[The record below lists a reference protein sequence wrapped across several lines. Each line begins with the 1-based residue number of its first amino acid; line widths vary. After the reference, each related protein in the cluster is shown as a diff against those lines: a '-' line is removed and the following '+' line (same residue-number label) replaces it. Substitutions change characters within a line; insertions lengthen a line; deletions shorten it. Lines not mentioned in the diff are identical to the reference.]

1 MFILLFFTLRE
12 LCSIIVLYLQI
23 PFFFLRCL
31 DAADGNLVGGAH
43 FICSAGRLLP
53 VVSALKAA
61 VDPDS
66 ASRRQGGCERRA
78 AAPDDAGN
86 IIRLS
91 VTPIDSEHDVADFP
105 SQRGNAVHRLPAHK
119 SLQSYAVVAAFGPPA
134 PADSMTEHENSEVH
148 FIGVALIIRPDLSL
162 YRNKTAPFGGKSGD
176 VQKTPGN
183 QHADFI
189 LTCRGD
195 SMAPQIMDGDL
206 VAVRSQPEVEN
217 GEIAVVRIGDEATLK
232 KVSFDG
238 TTMVLQPLNPAYPL
252 MTYTGAALAEVHI
265 EGKAVGLCRGL

>member
-1 MFILLFFTLRE
+1 MSTIYDRIRARRLELGLTVEDLAQQLGYKDKSSISKIENGKADIPQAKVELFANALHTTTA
-12 LCSIIVLYLQI
+12 YLI
-23 PFFFLRCL
+23 GV
-31 DAADGNLVGGAH
+31 DGPALPPGCEPLPRLKRLPLVGRIACGMPILAEQN
-43 FICSAGRLLP
+43 IEGE
-53 VVSALKAA
+53 VA
-61 VDPDS
+61 VP
-66 ASRRQGGCERRA
+66 E
-78 AAPDDAGN
+78 
-86 IIRLS
+86 
-91 VTPIDSEHDVADFP
+91 EW
-105 SQRGNAVHRLPAHK
+105 
-119 SLQSYAVVAAFGPPA
+119 
-134 PADSMTEHENSEVH
+134 
-148 FIGVALIIRPDLSL
+148 
-162 YRNKTAPFGGKSGD
+162 
-176 VQKTPGN
+176 
-183 QHADFI
+183 HADFI